1 MENKSHAM
9 AAGAFVLALVG
20 LVVAL
25 GIWLTRD
32 STAHR
37 LFELSS
43 RDAVTGLQEQASVRF
58 RGVSV
63 GKVVSIG
70 FDPVVQG
77 NVLIR
82 ISTVDGAPITQS
94 TFATLGFQ
102 GVTGL
107 AFVQL
112 DDSGESKVPLVSS
125 DAAPAR
131 IPMRASLFSK
141 LADQGTGLLVQLE
154 ETSRR
159 VNQLLAPENQKN
171 LFAAVEGIGATAKD
185 VSQSAKTFGQA
196 AGSLQ
201 QFTSNAGRVLDFQ
214 FGPEK
219 MNLPKL
225 VDDMTAT
232 LKTLQGT
239 SDRIGATADEAKA
252 AASHFSEAA
261 KTLSQ
266 PGGALD
272 KLGQGADS
280 LTQLGQ
286 GAASQTLPRLNRTAD
301 ETARALRQVG
311 RSAAALNDNPQA
323 LLYGNGPV
331 APGPGEAGFAAPV
344 VKP

>member
-9 AAGAFVLALVG
+9 AAGAFVLALTA

-25 GIWLTRD
+25 AVWLTRD
-32 STAHR
+32 TAAHQT
-37 LFELSS
+37 FELSS
-43 RDAVTGLQEQASVRF
+43 RDAVTGLQEQAGVRF
-58 RGVSV
+58 RGVTV

-70 FDPVVQG
+70 FDPLIRG

-82 ISTVDGAPITQS
+82 ISTDEGAPITKS

-112 DDSGESKVPLVSS
+112 DDTGESKEPLPSS
-125 DAAPAR
+125 DATPAR

-141 LADQGTGLLVQLE
+141 LADQGTAILIQLE

-159 VNQLLAPENQKN
+159 VNQLLAPENQKD
-171 LFAAVEGIGATAKD
+171 LFAAINGIGVTAKD

-201 QFTSNAGRVLDFQ
+201 QFSSNADRVLDFQ
-214 FGPEK
+214 FGPQK

-225 VDDMTAT
+225 VEDLTAT

-239 SDRIGATADEAKA
+239 TDRIGAAADEARA
-252 AASHFSEAA
+252 AAGDFRQAA
-261 KTLSQ
+261 KVVSQ

-280 LTQLGQ
+280 LNQLGQ
-286 GAASQTLPRLNRTAD
+286 SVTTNTLPRLNRTTD
-301 ETARALRQVG
+301 ETTRALRQVG
-311 RSAAALNDNPQA
+311 RSAASLNDNPQA

-331 APGPGEAGFAAPV
+331 APGPGEAGFTAPGT
-344 VKP
+344 KP